1 MVIDS
6 SALVAILLR
15 EPEADTFTAAIATAS
30 KRLVGTPSLLET
42 AMVMVGRL
50 GPAGRGMVDR
60 LARSIGAEI
69 VPFTPAQADRAI
81 EAFLRYGKG
90 RHPAGLN
97 FGDCCN
103 YALAAG
109 TGLPLLLKGK
119 DFAQTALRSALPS

>member
-50 GPAGRGMVDR
+50 G
-60 LARSIGAEI
+60 
-69 VPFTPAQADRAI
+69 
-81 EAFLRYGKG
+81 
-90 RHPAGLN
+90 
-97 FGDCCN
+97 
-103 YALAAG
+103 AAWS
-109 TGLPLLLKGK
+109 TGLPEALGPRLCPLRRLKPIAPSK
-119 DFAQTALRSALPS
+119 LFCVTARVGIPRG